1 MGAAWRLDDPG
12 PSGNRHG
19 VTRPGRPDLVAK
31 RAALPPALRQAVDGF
46 ERYLLLERGYS
57 PHTAR
62 AYAGDVVSL
71 LDYAAGLGATG
82 SGELDLRMLRGWLAR
97 LRGGGAARSTLAR
110 RAAAARTFTG
120 WLRHTGLTADD
131 AGELLASP
139 RPHRTLPAV
148 LEQDE
153 AARMMAASAS
163 ARTDRRRGTEHDA
176 ALVLRDRLIVEMLY
190 ATGIRVAE
198 LVGVDT
204 GDLDRRQR
212 LLRVLGKGS
221 KERSVPFGLPADRAL
236 QAWLDRGRPMLRTED
251 SGTALLLGARG
262 GRIDPRTVRRVVHR
276 LAAAVPGG
284 PDLGP
289 HGLRH
294 SAATHMVEGGADLR
308 SVQELLGHASLATTQ
323 LYTHVSVERLRKT
336 YDQAHPRA

>member
-1 MGAAWRLDDPG
+1 
-12 PSGNRHG
+12 
-19 VTRPGRPDLVAK
+19 VTRPGRPDLLAQ
-31 RAALPPALRQAVDGF
+31 RAALPPALGQAVDGF
-46 ERYLLLERGYS
+46 ERYLLLERGCS

-71 LDYAAGLGATG
+71 LDYAAGLGPTG
-82 SGELDLRMLRGWLAR
+82 PDEVDLRMLRGWLAR
-97 LRGGGAARSTLAR
+97 LRGSGAARSTLAR

-120 WLRHTGLTADD
+120 WLRRTGLTADD

-153 AARMMAASAS
+153 AARMMVASAS
-163 ARTDRRRGTEHDA
+163 SRTDRRRGTRHDS
-176 ALVLRDRLIVEMLY
+176 ALVLRDRLIAELLY

-198 LVGVDT
+198 LVGLDT

-221 KERSVPFGLPADRAL
+221 KERSVPFGIPADRAL
-236 QAWLDRGRPMLRTED
+236 QAWLDHGRPVLRTED

-276 LAAAVPGG
+276 LAAAVPAA
-284 PDLGP
+284 PDLSP

>member
-1 MGAAWRLDDPG
+1 LTAARR
-12 PSGNRHG
+12 SGNRQG
-19 VTRPGRPDLVAK
+19 VTRTGRPDLVAR
-31 RAALPPALRQAVDGF
+31 RAALPPALGQAVDGF

-62 AYAGDVVSL
+62 AYSGDVVSL
-71 LDYAAGLGATG
+71 LDHAAGLGATG

-97 LRGGGAARSTLAR
+97 LRDSGASRGTLAR

-120 WLRHTGLTADD
+120 WLRRTGLTEED

-139 RPHRTLPAV
+139 RPQRTLPAV
-148 LEQDE
+148 LGQDE
-153 AARMMAASAS
+153 AARMMAASGS
-163 ARTDRRRGTEHDA
+163 ARADRKRETERDA
-176 ALVLRDRLIVEMLY
+176 ALVLRDRLIAELLY

-198 LVGVDT
+198 LVGLDT

-221 KERSVPFGLPADRAL
+221 KERSVPFGVPADRAL
-236 QAWLDRGRPMLRTED
+236 QAWLDRGRPVLRTGD
-251 SGTALLLGARG
+251 SGTALVLGARG

-276 LAAAVPGG
+276 LAAAVPGA

-294 SAATHMVEGGADLR
+294 SAATHLVEGGADLR

-323 LYTHVSVERLRKT
+323 LYTHVSVERLRRI

>member
-1 MGAAWRLDDPG
+1 LTAAGR
-12 PSGNRHG
+12 SGNRHC
-19 VTRPGRPDLVAK
+19 VPRADRPDLVAQ
-31 RAALPPALRQAVDGF
+31 RAALPRALGQAVDGF

-71 LDYAAGLGATG
+71 LGYVAGLGTTG
-82 SGELDLRMLRGWLAR
+82 PSELDLRMLRGWLAQ
-97 LRGGGAARSTLAR
+97 LRGEGAARSTLAR

-120 WLRHTGLTADD
+120 WLRRTGLTAED

-148 LEQDE
+148 LGQDD
-153 AARMMAASAS
+153 AALMMAASGSPRAN
-163 ARTDRRRGTEHDA
+163 RKRQTERDA
-176 ALVLRDRLIVEMLY
+176 AVILRDRLIAELLY
-190 ATGIRVAE
+190 ATGIRVSE
-198 LVGVDT
+198 LVGLDT

-221 KERSVPFGLPADRAL
+221 KERSVPFGIPADRAL
-236 QAWLDRGRPMLRTED
+236 QAWLDRGRPVLRTGD
-251 SGTALLLGARG
+251 SGTALLLGVRG

-276 LAAAVPGG
+276 LAAAVPGA

-323 LYTHVSVERLRKT
+323 LYTHVSVERLRRT

>member
-1 MGAAWRLDDPG
+1 
-12 PSGNRHG
+12 
-19 VTRPGRPDLVAK
+19 VTSTDRPDLVTQ
-31 RAALPPALRQAVDGF
+31 RAALPPALGHAVDGF

-57 PHTAR
+57 PHTVR

-71 LDYAAGLGATG
+71 LDFAAALGATG
-82 SGELDLRMLRGWLAR
+82 AGELDLRLLRGWLAR
-97 LRGGGAARSTLAR
+97 LRASGAARSTLAR

-120 WLRHTGLTADD
+120 WLRRIGLTAEDP
-131 AGELLASP
+131 GELLASP
-139 RPHRTLPAV
+139 RPHRTLPEV
-148 LEQDE
+148 LGQNE
-153 AARMMAASAS
+153 AALMMAASGS
-163 ARTDRRRGTEHDA
+163 ARAAPRGDTERSA
-176 ALVLRDRLIVEMLY
+176 ALVRRDRLIAELLY

-198 LVGVDT
+198 LVGLDT

-221 KERSVPFGLPADRAL
+221 KERTVPFGIPADRAL
-236 QAWLDRGRPMLRTED
+236 QAWLDHGRPVLRTGD

-276 LAAAVPGG
+276 LAAAVPGA

-323 LYTHVSVERLRKT
+323 LYTHVSVERLRRT

>member
-1 MGAAWRLDDPG
+1 MAQ
-12 PSGNRHG
+12 
-19 VTRPGRPDLVAK
+19 
-31 RAALPPALRQAVDGF
+31 RAALPAALGHSVEGF

-57 PHTAR
+57 RHTAR

-71 LDYAAGLGATG
+71 LDYAAGLRVTEP
-82 SGELDLRMLRGWLAR
+82 GELDLGVLRGWLAR
-97 LRGGGAARSTLAR
+97 LRSSGAARSTLAR

-120 WLRHTGLTADD
+120 WLRRSGLTAED

-139 RPHRTLPAV
+139 RPHRTLPSV
-148 LEQDE
+148 LGQDE
-153 AARMMAASAS
+153 AALMMAASA
-163 ARTDRRRGTEHDA
+163 ATRADPQRETRRDA
-176 ALVLRDRLIVEMLY
+176 ALLLRDRLIAELLY

-198 LVGVDT
+198 LVGLDA

-221 KERSVPFGLPADRAL
+221 KERSVPFGIPADRAL
-236 QAWLDRGRPMLRTED
+236 QAWLDLGRPALQTGD

-276 LAAAVPGG
+276 LASAVPGA
-284 PDLGP
+284 PDVGP

-323 LYTHVSVERLRKT
+323 LYTHVSVERLRRT